1 MAKELG
7 VAENEVKTL
16 VAEGKVGFPEV
27 QKVIENLTNSG
38 GMFYNLMEEQ
48 SKTITGKI
56 SNMEDAISVMLNE
69 IGQANESTINSILET
84 GVSAIENYEAIGAT
98 IQELIVTY
106 GLYKAAVISVAATK
120 MPLLPLKLLEKL
132 RN

>member
-1 MAKELG
+1 
-7 VAENEVKTL
+7 
-16 VAEGKVGFPEV
+16 
-27 QKVIENLTNSG
+27 
-38 GMFYNLMEEQ
+38 MFYNLMEEQ

-56 SNMEDAISVMLNE
+56 SNMSDAISVMLNE
-69 IGQANESTINSILET
+69 VGKANEGTINSILET
-84 GVSAIENYEAIGAT
+84 GISAIENYEAIGET

-120 MPLLPLKLLEKL
+120 KMPLLPLKPLEKL

>member
-1 MAKELG
+1 MIRELAKELG
-7 VAENEVKTL
+7 VAENEVKAL

-84 GVSAIENYEAIGAT
+84 GVSAIENYEAIGVT

-106 GLYKAAVISVAATK
+106 GLYK
-120 MPLLPLKLLEKL
+120 P
-132 RN
+132 